1 MSGSQIL
8 ADIIPNPTLLVKYDT
23 NRGSWL
29 DKPENLWG
37 PCDWRSF
44 MEGRILCK
52 LVKTVKNRLTTAILT
67 LAAKYLC
74 TDMHTNSTFPCRYG
88 PNEVTR
94 ADKRVGFKCISAYL
108 ASKLSVALSNHGFL
122 QFYILTYTYK
132 TVPITRHQESPR
144 FINSRSS
151 IGIILKWESCIW
163 VLLCAIFASRDR
175 ILLVGCDFIVVN
187 FEKLKKKPKFGHIS
201 ACINRFIWYFYWF
214 FCLRPLQNGV

>member
-29 DKPENLWG
+29 DKPENLLG
-37 PCDWRSF
+37 PCDWLSF

-94 ADKRVGFKCISAYL
+94 ADKCVGFKCISAYL
-108 ASKLSVALSNHGFL
+108 ASKLSVAL
-122 QFYILTYTYK
+122 
-132 TVPITRHQESPR
+132 
-144 FINSRSS
+144 
-151 IGIILKWESCIW
+151 
-163 VLLCAIFASRDR
+163 
-175 ILLVGCDFIVVN
+175 
-187 FEKLKKKPKFGHIS
+187 
-201 ACINRFIWYFYWF
+201 
-214 FCLRPLQNGV
+214 